1 MKKTIL
7 ALVFLMFFVSSA
19 FGAEIRANN
28 DPLDTDCSD
37 GVCWLQ
43 SALDLAEANGQ
54 DDVIKIRQG
63 TYDVGDILVNPSQGF
78 YYSSNQGY
86 SLTLKGGYD
95 ATFQNQTLD
104 PENTILDGG
113 DLYGVLH
120 LRQDN
125 GGDVYVEGLT
135 IQNSNWW
142 NLSGFN
148 VATHAPA
155 PGEVAS
161 ITIYKNIIKNNKIGG
176 LFVGANDF
184 LGGVGELQTG
194 TITIRENSIYNNPD
208 LAVKAMTFSNNGT
221 AGDISLIDN
230 TITDNIRLSGW
241 PVNTVEISGGSAAGN
256 IIAQGNYIA
265 GNSNPGYYGGGLN
278 VEIDPGTGTAGAI
291 YLENNT
297 IVGNDGRDG
306 GGLYIDAPASHTA
319 GISGAE
325 VYLINNIIAGNT
337 ARNYGGAIQLP
348 ASNNLLLGDE
358 GARYLINN
366 TITENDGNG
375 FQNCDGALLG
385 RRADSVYH
393 LYNNIIWGNAETSS
407 DYDVYFQGVAA
418 SGTLDIYNNDCS
430 YLYQDGS
437 GTVNTGGNLD
447 VDPVFVGSSN
457 CHLTENS
464 PCIDTGTNAA
474 PALPPKDR
482 DGRSRI
488 IDGDGDQIAVADMGA
503 YEFTPVSL
511 VCIPDSTVI
520 PRGGTLG
527 VGVTVT
533 NETGEVQTVG
543 FATNITLPNGNIY
556 PPSGYLFGPLF
567 PIVLNPH
574 QSKSGHISHNI
585 PNGAPLGT
593 YTYHGYVGK
602 PGEGIID
609 VDQFDFEVTAGLTA
623 GGEDWETMVDQSF
636 K

>member
-54 DDVIKIRQG
+54 DDVILIRQG

-148 VATHAPA
+148 VVTEHPA

-161 ITIYKNIIKNNKIGG
+161 ITIYKNIIRNNKIGG
-176 LFVGANDF
+176 LKVTANDH

-221 AGDISLIDN
+221 ASDISLIDN

-337 ARNYGGAIQLP
+337 ADRGGAIKLI
-348 ASNNLLLGDE
+348 ASNSNNLGDE

-366 TITENDGNG
+366 TITGNVDGNVWPY
-375 FQNCDGALLG
+375 CDGALLYK
-385 RRADSVYH
+385 RADSVYH

-407 DYDVYFQGVAA
+407 DYDVYFHNPSV
-418 SGTLDIYNNDCS
+418 SGTLNIYNNDYS
-430 YLYQDGS
+430 YLYHDGT
-437 GTVNTGGNLD
+437 GTVNFGGNLNAN
-447 VDPVFVGSSN
+447 PVFAGGGDY
-457 CHLTENS
+457 HLTLGS
-464 PCIDTGTNAA
+464 PCIDTGINAA
-474 PALPPKDR
+474 PALPPKDK
-482 DGRSRI
+482 DGKPRI
-488 IDGDGDQIAVADMGA
+488 IDGDGNHTKVVDMGA
-503 YEFTPVSL
+503 YEYGDP
-511 VCIPDSTVI
+511 ST
-520 PRGGTLG
+520 
-527 VGVTVT
+527 
-533 NETGEVQTVG
+533 
-543 FATNITLPNGNIY
+543 
-556 PPSGYLFGPLF
+556 S
-567 PIVLNPH
+567 
-574 QSKSGHISHNI
+574 
-585 PNGAPLGT
+585 
-593 YTYHGYVGK
+593 
-602 PGEGIID
+602 
-609 VDQFDFEVTAGLTA
+609 TAMPWLLLLLL
-623 GGEDWETMVDQSF
+623 DD
-636 K
+636 